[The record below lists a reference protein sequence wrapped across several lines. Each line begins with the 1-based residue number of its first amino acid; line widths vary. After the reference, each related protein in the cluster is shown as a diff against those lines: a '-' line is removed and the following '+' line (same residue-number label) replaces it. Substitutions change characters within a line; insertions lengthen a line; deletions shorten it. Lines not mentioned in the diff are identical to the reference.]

1 MGLQERT
8 AQAVIAVD
16 TSVLSLAVRRPARGA
31 YREHPAAVR
40 LRRAVEEGLPVVVP
54 GICLQEILSGVRDTK
69 QFERLAS
76 LMAPYPI
83 LVATRADHVAAARIA
98 NACRAAGIAASTVDS
113 LIAALA
119 TRHRARL
126 LTTDNDFERIRPY
139 CALGLES
146 Y

>member
-1 MGLQERT
+1 
-8 AQAVIAVD
+8 VIAVD
-16 TSVLSLAVRRPARGA
+16 TSVLSLAVRRPIWRA

-69 QFERLAS
+69 QLERLAS

-98 NACRAAGIAASTVDS
+98 NACRTADIAASTVDS

-126 LTTDNDFERIRPY
+126 LTTDHAFDRIRAC
-139 CALGLES
+139 CALTLES